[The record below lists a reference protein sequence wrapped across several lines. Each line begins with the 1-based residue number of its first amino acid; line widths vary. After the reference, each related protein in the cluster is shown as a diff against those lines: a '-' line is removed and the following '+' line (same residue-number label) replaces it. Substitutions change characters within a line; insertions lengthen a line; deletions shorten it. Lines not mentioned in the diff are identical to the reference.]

1 MLPWQ
6 LELIFSC
13 PRNIE
18 IPMIYAETRK
28 WECEYTGNKETEH
41 RGLLKNNFFIN
52 VEFKL
57 SKSSNTSE
65 GDHAF
70 SVYTKS
76 FKKLT
81 FSYSLI
87 RTRIGSVSFLD
98 DFAYL
103 LNEWSQKGNGTLAV
117 LGGLAEYGNN
127 TVAVILSFTCL
138 CTFFLVTFFAGNL
151 ENFYY

>member
-1 MLPWQ
+1 MLKQGSGNVNTQ
-6 LELIFSC
+6 LIKRL
-13 PRNIE
+13 
-18 IPMIYAETRK
+18 
-28 WECEYTGNKETEH
+28 NKH
-41 RGLLKNNFFIN
+41 RGLLKSNFFIN

-57 SKSSNTSE
+57 SKSSNASE

-103 LNEWSQKGNGTLAV
+103 LNE
-117 LGGLAEYGNN
+117 
-127 TVAVILSFTCL
+127 
-138 CTFFLVTFFAGNL
+138 
-151 ENFYY
+151 